1 MRSQGITSAPE
12 RKAYR
17 GGVFSRRRVLQSH
30 RRCEG
35 RLLVVVVVV
44 VVKVVVVVV
53 VKPVGYSTNQ
63 KPDAKRL
70 LINIFV
76 KVCITHQGAS
86 NSTIVHFHMSETEVW
101 GSSRRSSSS
110 SSKG

>member
-53 VKPVGYSTNQ
+53 VKPVGVLYQSKTGCKTAFN
-63 KPDAKRL
+63 K
-70 LINIFV
+70 
-76 KVCITHQGAS
+76 
-86 NSTIVHFHMSETEVW
+86 HFC
-101 GSSRRSSSS
+101 
-110 SSKG
+110 KGMHHTSGR